1 MTLQILF
8 PDFNYLFGIE
18 HFFFITLCNSNKFLF
33 KNIYTTA
40 IDKMKDIF

>member
-18 HFFFITLCNSNKFLF
+18 HFFFIILF

-40 IDKMKDIF
+40 IDKMKNIF